1 MNWVTAIDYG
11 SYFNNVIFWQR
22 IGPALWQTLGQVTFS
37 CLIGVLLGLPIG
49 LAVWATSPVG
59 LRPQR
64 LIFRVTSLVVD
75 LGRAIPFIVL
85 MLLLIGFTRLVV
97 GSIIGWKAGIPPLAV
112 GCIPFYARLAENAF
126 RGVAVGKVEA
136 ALMAGASRWKV
147 AWGVVAREA
156 APSLV
161 AAGTVTYITLIGY
174 SMITGTIGAGGLGD
188 LVYNVGYTRNQGD
201 IFVMVV
207 VLVVV
212 LVELV
217 QLLGDWVVRRID
229 HTR

>member
-1 MNWVTAIDYG
+1 MNWLAAIDTG
-11 SYFNNVIFWQR
+11 TYFDNVIFWQR

-64 LIFRVTSLVVD
+64 LIHRIISLVVD

-85 MLLLIGFTRLVV
+85 MLLLIGFTRAVT
-97 GSIIGWKAGIPPLAV
+97 GSIIGWQAGIPPLAV

-136 ALMAGASRWKV
+136 ALMAGASRWRV
-147 AWGVVAREA
+147 AWGVATREA
-156 APSLV
+156 APTLV

-188 LVYNVGYTRNQGD
+188 LIYNVGYTRNQGD

-207 VLVVV
+207 VVVVV
-212 LVELV
+212 LVGLV
-217 QLLGDWVVRRID
+217 QLLGDWVVRRLD